1 MKKLY
6 KLDGWTLFAMFL
18 ILAFSELIQMF
29 LSNQNISSAPAMG
42 KALELGMYLLT
53 IIIGFAIYYGVMYLV
68 LNNNETGFQKIIF
81 VNIVIGLVVAA
92 ILSIIAGL
100 IAGKALN
107 IWIKIVI
114 GLIGNGLI
122 AWTNW
127 KELKISQSS
136 KIKISV
142 WTAICFVVSLF

>member
-18 ILAFSELIQMF
+18 ILAFMELIQMF
-29 LSNQNISSAPAMG
+29 LSNQKIGGAPAMG
-42 KALELGMYLLT
+42 KALELGMYAVT
-53 IIIGFAIYYGVMYLV
+53 IIFSFAIYYGVMYLV
-68 LNNNETGFQKIIF
+68 LNNNETGFQKVIF
-81 VNIVIGLVVAA
+81 VNIVIGLTVASLLA
-92 ILSIIAGL
+92 IIAGL
-100 IAGKALN
+100 ITGKSLN
-107 IWIKIVI
+107 VWIKIVI

-127 KELKISQSS
+127 KELDVSQNS

-142 WTAICFVVSLF
+142 WTAICFVVSSL